1 MSERLRLIPSADV
14 AVLGAHCYLFDRAAL
29 HENVVSVPTQRV
41 SQRMR
46 EVVRRIRAAWP
57 DHAPH
62 PYSAFEALFDSAAE
76 RNVLAQL
83 ARAGYLEEVPQAAPS
98 PVGTAARPAHAEA
111 DADSATDAAAHF
123 RERVLRHFFKRPAFF
138 HLPDQIEDDDCDV
151 ALIGVPISSTLVS
164 SGTVDAPAR
173 LRRDSQRA
181 GFWFDFHADGVY
193 TETGCDNSP
202 PRLIC
207 AGVRAK
213 DFGDVGGDCRTV
225 GDLFAN
231 VRQLVD
237 TRLVP
242 HAIRPL
248 FIGGD
253 HAVTF
258 PLVDAYLRHHP
269 GLVLIHLDAHNDLF
283 YTERVEFNHAGPVHG
298 LLVHSGL
305 EKVLSLGLRTIGDPR
320 VGPYKRLAESGALHE
335 RAHLYSLRALER
347 WLDRPDA
354 FQAHLRERIG
364 VDRPCYLTIDL
375 DVLSADCIA
384 GQLST
389 PAGPG
394 IGWHQLLE
402 MIRLVTANFD
412 VVACDVVEFN
422 PDHKD
427 RAVDDAREMTV
438 LLLELIDG
446 LAQCARR
453 AALP

>member
-1 MSERLRLIPSADV
+1 MNERLRLIPSADV
-14 AVLGAHCYLFDRAAL
+14 ATLGAHCYLFDRAAL
-29 HENVVSVPTQRV
+29 HENVISVPTQRV
-41 SQRMR
+41 SQRML

-57 DHAPH
+57 DHAPQ
-62 PYSAFEALFDSAAE
+62 PYAAFENLFAGAAE

-83 ARAGYLEEVPQAAPS
+83 ARAGYLEAVPQPASLPPGEATGQARAETGDAADP
-98 PVGTAARPAHAEA
+98 
-111 DADSATDAAAHF
+111 AAHF
-123 RERVLRHFFKRPAFF
+123 RTSVLRHFFKRPAFF
-138 HLPDQIEDDDCDV
+138 HLPEQIDDDDCDV

-181 GFWFDFHADGVY
+181 GFWFDFHAEGVY
-193 TETGCDNSP
+193 TETGCDDSP

-213 DFGDVGGDCRTV
+213 DFGDIGNDCRTV
-225 GDLFAN
+225 GELFEHT
-231 VRQLVD
+231 RQLVD

-242 HAIRPL
+242 HGIRPL

-269 GLVLIHLDAHNDLF
+269 ELVLIHLDAHNDLF
-283 YTERVEFNHAGPVHG
+283 YTERVEFNHAGPIHG
-298 LLVHSGL
+298 LLAHSGL
-305 EKVLSLGLRTIGDPR
+305 GKVLSLGLRTVGDPR
-320 VGPYKRLAESGALHE
+320 VGPYKRLAQSGLLHE
-335 RAHLYSLRALER
+335 RAHLYSLRALQR
-347 WLDRPDA
+347 WLDRPSA
-354 FQAHLRERIG
+354 FQAHLRERVG
-364 VDRPCYLTIDL
+364 PDRPCYLTIDL

-394 IGWHQLLE
+394 LGWHQLLE
-402 MIRLVTANFD
+402 MVRLVTETCD
-412 VVACDVVEFN
+412 VLACDVVEFN

-427 RAVDDAREMTV
+427 RAVEDAREMTV
-438 LLLELIDG
+438 LLLELIEG
-446 LAQCARR
+446 LAGRGRR
-453 AALP
+453 ATSA

>member
-1 MSERLRLIPSADV
+1 MNDRLRLIPSADV
-14 AVLGAHCYLFDRAAL
+14 ATLGAHCYLFDRAAL

-41 SQRMR
+41 SKRMH

-57 DHAPH
+57 DHAPQ
-62 PYSAFEALFDSAAE
+62 PYAAFEALFEGAAE

-83 ARAGYLEEVPQAAPS
+83 ARAGYLEEVPPLVAAA
-98 PVGTAARPAHAEA
+98 GGEA
-111 DADSATDAAAHF
+111 PGQDRTDTGDVTDPAAHF

-138 HLPDQIEDDDCDV
+138 HLPEQIDDDDCEV

-193 TETGCDNSP
+193 TETGCDDSP

-207 AGVRAK
+207 AGVRTK
-213 DFGDVGGDCRTV
+213 DFGDIGAECRTV
-225 GDLFAN
+225 GELFEQT
-231 VRQLVD
+231 RQLVD

-242 HAIRPL
+242 HGVRPL

-269 GLVLIHLDAHNDLF
+269 ELVLIHLDAHNDLF
-283 YTERVEFNHAGPVHG
+283 YTERVEFNHAGPIHA
-298 LLVHSGL
+298 LLAHSGL
-305 EKVLSLGLRTIGDPR
+305 GKVLSLGLRTIGDPR
-320 VGPYKRLAESGALHE
+320 VGPYKRLVQNGAVQE
-335 RAHLYSLRALER
+335 RSHLYSLRALQR
-347 WLDRPDA
+347 WLDRPGA
-354 FQAHLRERIG
+354 FQAHLRDRVG
-364 VDRPCYLTIDL
+364 ADRPCYLTIDL

-394 IGWHQLLE
+394 LGWHQLLE
-402 MIRLVTANFD
+402 MVRLVTETVD
-412 VVACDVVEFN
+412 VRACDVVEFN

-446 LAQCARR
+446 LARCGRR
-453 AALP
+453 AAPA